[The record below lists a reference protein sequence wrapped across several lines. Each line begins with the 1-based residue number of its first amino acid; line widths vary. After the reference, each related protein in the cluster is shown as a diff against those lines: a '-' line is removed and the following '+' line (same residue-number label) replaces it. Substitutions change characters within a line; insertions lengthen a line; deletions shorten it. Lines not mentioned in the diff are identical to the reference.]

1 MDMKSLL
8 NVILAQNDILSNR
21 SLPQKLEDPLCGN
34 EVNPGWLEIRDRNNK
49 KEVVL
54 VKAKATAGP
63 PQFHDSRKGGSQKV
77 VSVHRVSGLAPKMT
91 ESTVMRCHQ
100 VGHGTNRDWVIS

>member
-1 MDMKSLL
+1 MKSLL

-77 VSVHRVSGLAPKMT
+77 VSVMSAFNFIRYARDVHDEILEFLGESINVS
-91 ESTVMRCHQ
+91 
-100 VGHGTNRDWVIS
+100 